1 MTTSIGHS
9 VPRLD
14 AYDKVTG
21 KALYSGDLVRPEML
35 HMKILF
41 AGRPHARVISID
53 TSAAE
58 ALPGVVAVYTAK
70 DVPVNEYGLQ
80 KKDQPVLCGPV
91 LESRDLSP
99 ETQEQ
104 APALQKKVAGD
115 VVRCEGDQVAAVVA
129 ETEVIA
135 ARARDLIQVVYED
148 LPAVFDA
155 AEAMKPKAPRI
166 HPELGDSNI
175 CVLDKIRK
183 GDVISAF
190 ARADVVIEGEY
201 HTPYQEHAYLQPE
214 AGIAYLDDKGRITIE
229 CAGQWTHADRDGIAL
244 ALALPKEQVRVIYPA
259 IGGAFGGREDL
270 SVQVPLALA
279 AMRLKRPVKI
289 VWSRKE
295 SIIGHGK
302 RHPMTI
308 RAKWGAT
315 KGGKLIAA
323 ETTIIADAGA
333 YMYTSNK
340 VLGNCTITAT
350 GPYFI
355 PNVKEDV
362 YGVYTNNVPTAAFR
376 GFGAPQALWMAELQM
391 DKLAEKLGLDPVEF
405 RHRNALREGD
415 TLNVGTPAPGG
426 VSIVECIEA
435 AAQRGGWEKKP
446 GGWALSKREKA
457 QSTYLKR
464 GIGFACGF
472 KNVGFSFG
480 YQENSWARVE
490 IHGKTKIEHVVV
502 WHAGAEVGQGTH
514 TVMAQ
519 VAAGALGVPYEKVS
533 MVTSDSATMG
543 DPGSASAS
551 RLTFMSGNAIKG
563 AAEAALKKWKAEERP
578 AIAEYTYLAPKTT
591 PFDKETGYAMP
602 NLSYAYVAQAVEIEV
617 DLETGFIKVLR
628 VVSADDV
635 GQAINPALVTGQ
647 IEGAVVQA
655 EGYALTENFISR
667 NGHILTDQLSTY
679 LIPTVLDIPETVE
692 SVIIEVA
699 EPNGPFGARGLG
711 ELPFLPVAP
720 AIAAALHDATGVWF
734 SEFPLTPERVLLGLG
749 KIQK

>member
-214 AGIAYLDDKGRITIE
+214 AGMAYLDDKGRITIE

-315 KGGKLIAA
+315 KDGKLIAA

-426 VSIVECIEA
+426 VSIVDCIEA

-457 QSTYLKR
+457 RSTNLKR

-519 VAAGALGVPYEKVS
+519 FAAGALGVPYEKVS

-551 RLTFMSGNAIKG
+551 RLTFMSGNAIKV
-563 AAEAALKKWKAEERP
+563 AAQAALKKWKAEERP

-655 EGYALTENFISR
+655 EGYTLTENFISR

>member
-1 MTTSIGHS
+1 MPG
-9 VPRLD
+9 
-14 AYDKVTG
+14 
-21 KALYSGDLVRPEML
+21 ML

-41 AGRPHARVISID
+41 AGRPHARVVKIQTAQAESMQGV
-53 TSAAE
+53 AA
-58 ALPGVVAVYTAK
+58 VFTAA

-80 KKDQPVLCGPV
+80 KRDQPVLCGPG
-91 LESRDLSP
+91 STP
-99 ETQEQ
+99 
-104 APALQKKVAGD
+104 APAGVAGD
-115 VVRCEGDQVAAVVA
+115 VVRCEGDQVAVVVA
-129 ETEVIA
+129 ETEAIA
-135 ARARDLIQVVYED
+135 AEAVKLIIVEYED

-155 AEAMKPKAPRI
+155 AQAMKPGAPRV
-166 HPELGDSNI
+166 HPEISDSNV

-183 GDVISAF
+183 GQVESAF
-190 ARADVVIEGEY
+190 AKASVIVEGEY

-214 AGIAYLDDKGRITIE
+214 AGLAYPEDGGRITVK
-229 CAGQWTHADRDGIAL
+229 CAGQWTHADREAIAHALGL
-244 ALALPKEQVRVIYPA
+244 ADEQIRVIYPA

-270 SVQVPLALA
+270 SVQIVLALA
-279 AMRLKRPVKI
+279 AMKLKRPVKI

-308 RAKWGAT
+308 KTKWAAT
-315 KGGKLIAA
+315 REGTLLAA
-323 ETTIIADAGA
+323 DTPEIADAGA
-333 YMYTSNK
+333 NMYTTNK

-355 PNVKEDV
+355 PNVREDV

-391 DKLAEKLGLDPVEF
+391 DKLAEKLGMDPVDF
-405 RHRNALREGD
+405 RQRNALRDGD
-415 TLNVGTPAPGG
+415 TLNVGTPAPGP
-426 VSIVECIEA
+426 VSIVQCIEA
-435 AAQRGGWEKKP
+435 ARDRFGWSIRQPATDVPPHPEINSAGSAVARG
-446 GGWALSKREKA
+446 R
-457 QSTYLKR
+457 
-464 GIGFACGF
+464 GFACGF

-490 IHGKTKIEHVVV
+490 IHGKTEIEQVVV

-519 VAAGALGVPYEKVS
+519 FAAGTLGVPFEKVTV
-533 MVTSDSATMG
+533 VTSDSATMG
-543 DPGSASAS
+543 NPGSASAS

-563 AAEAALKKWKAEERP
+563 AAEAALSKWQTEERP
-578 AIAEYTYLAPKTT
+578 AIAEYTYLAPKTQ
-591 PFDKETGYAMP
+591 PFDKETGYSLP
-602 NLSYAYVAQAVEIEV
+602 NLSYAYVAQAAEIEV
-617 DLETGFIKVLR
+617 DLETGFIKILR
-628 VVSADDV
+628 LVSADDV
-635 GQAINPALVTGQ
+635 GQAINPELVRGQ

-655 EGYALTENFISR
+655 EGYALTENFISK

-679 LIPTVLDIPETVE
+679 LIPTVLDIPQAVE

-734 SEFPLTPERVLLGLG
+734 DDFPLTPERVLRGLG
-749 KIQK
+749 KI